1 MERHPTSHR
10 TTVIVAIS
18 TLGQEMK
25 IMMSKRTRS
34 RLGFALALVLVVG
47 GTSLSVQGE
56 QPGDLKTFMRQ
67 KLNLS
72 QKVLEGLTLENYA
85 LVAENARA
93 MTELSQNAR
102 WRVSPNINYLRL
114 SAEFQDLA
122 DELARKAKEKN
133 LDGMSL
139 AYVRLTLNCVKC
151 HEYTRDNRLTRLDPP
166 VRDIWR
172 IAER

>member
-1 MERHPTSHR
+1 
-10 TTVIVAIS
+10 
-18 TLGQEMK
+18 
-25 IMMSKRTRS
+25 MMSNLTRS
-34 RLGFALALVLVVG
+34 RPGVALALVLAVG
-47 GTSLSVQGE
+47 GTSFPVQGN
-56 QPGDLKTFMRQ
+56 QQGDLKAFMRQ
-67 KLNLS
+67 KLEHS
-72 QKVLEGLTLENYA
+72 QKLLEGLTLENYG

-93 MTELSQNAR
+93 LKELSQDAR

>member
-1 MERHPTSHR
+1 
-10 TTVIVAIS
+10 
-18 TLGQEMK
+18 MK
-25 IMMSKRTRS
+25 IMISNLTRS
-34 RLGFALALVLVVG
+34 RLGLALALVLAVG
-47 GTSLSVQGE
+47 GTSFPVQGN
-56 QPGDLKTFMRQ
+56 QQGDLKTFMRQ
-67 KLNLS
+67 KLEHS
-72 QKVLEGLTLENYA
+72 QKLLEGLTLENYG

-93 MTELSQNAR
+93 LKELSQDAR

-151 HEYTRDNRLTRLDPP
+151 HEYTRDNRLTQLDPP